1 VFRTPP
7 SFSILRFI
15 FAAAALAFLSGCST
29 VSDLVVSH
37 IPDGREGRA
46 KIVVNLREQKAIL
59 YKGKFEVAESR
70 ISTGREGY
78 DTPAGRFKIIRK
90 DQGHRSSLYGDY
102 LDQNGKVVKA
112 NVDVRK
118 VAKPPGAVFEGAPM
132 PYFLEFS
139 PSYGFHAGNL
149 PGYPAS
155 HGCVRMPYWKARQ
168 FFKTA
173 KVGTP
178 VVITR

>member
-1 VFRTPP
+1 MSR
-7 SFSILRFI
+7 FSKTIPAI
-15 FAAAALAFLSGCST
+15 AAIISLTGCST
-29 VSDLVVSH
+29 VSDLVVTH
-37 IPDGREGRA
+37 IPDQREGKA

-78 DTPAGRFKIIRK
+78 KTPTGTFKVIRK
-90 DQGHRSSLYGDY
+90 DKDHRSSLYGDY
-102 LDQNGKVVKA
+102 VDTSGRIVKA

-118 VAKPPGAVFEGAPM
+118 QSKPRGAKFEGAPM

-168 FFKTA
+168 FFKAA
-173 KVGTP
+173 KIGTP
-178 VVITR
+178 VIVKH